1 MTKNKKLNGSDI
13 YLGYFAG
20 VVLALLT
27 SGWLADVFVSQLVN
41 IVALENAHAW
51 RVNIAAG
58 LFFGVSFANPVS
70 ILISKTPVRRS
81 LIFLTA
87 GFIFGAIAQSTV
99 FTPIAGTGMSNFLR
113 LLTVGSVVPLS
124 MFAKQVNILLQ
135 ARGINPKD
143 AIARQ
148 VVALTRWPDR
158 LLFILLMSA
167 SFAVFWRF
175 TETTEQVLIAL
186 GSVLTV
192 LTVTIALRRPI
203 NDDDD
208 QDVQAD
214 FQAWLDLE
222 PEEPGTTSLSEN
234 AMIEVRRLLRTMLP
248 GAILFGGMTRLAVD
262 VLVRLHPDL
271 QANLNDPERLWQTLG
286 IIAASGLGLVFFGIL
301 ISLGFSLMLLQL
313 IGRVRNWTNV
323 HLRENCFYLLRTLYF
338 RPMKRT

>member
-1 MTKNKKLNGSDI
+1 MKTDKTINRNDI

-27 SGWLADVFVSQLVN
+27 SGWLADVFVTQLVKV
-41 IVALENAHAW
+41 VALEDANVW

-58 LFFGVSFANPVS
+58 LFFGVSFANPAG
-70 ILISKTPVRRS
+70 ILISKTPVKRS
-81 LIFLTA
+81 LKFLSA
-87 GFIFGAIAQSTV
+87 GFIFGVVAQSIF
-99 FTPIAGTGMSNFLR
+99 FTPIAGAGMSNFLR

-124 MFAKQVNILLQ
+124 MLANQANNLLR
-135 ARGINPKD
+135 AHGIEPKD
-143 AIARQ
+143 AIAERVLAFMQ
-148 VVALTRWPDR
+148 WPDR
-158 LLFILLMSA
+158 VLFILLMGV

-175 TETTEQVLIAL
+175 TVTTEQVLVAL

-192 LTVTIALRRPI
+192 MTVAIALRRPT

-208 QDVQAD
+208 QDVRPD

-222 PEEPGTTSLSEN
+222 PEEPGAISLSEN
-234 AMIEVRRLLRTMLP
+234 AMKEVRRLVGSMLP
-248 GAILFGGMTRLAVD
+248 GAVLFGGMTRLAVD
-262 VLVRLHPDL
+262 VLVRVYPNL
-271 QANLNDPERLWQTLG
+271 QANLNDPDRLWQTLG
-286 IIAASGLGLVFFGIL
+286 IVAASGLGLVFFGIL